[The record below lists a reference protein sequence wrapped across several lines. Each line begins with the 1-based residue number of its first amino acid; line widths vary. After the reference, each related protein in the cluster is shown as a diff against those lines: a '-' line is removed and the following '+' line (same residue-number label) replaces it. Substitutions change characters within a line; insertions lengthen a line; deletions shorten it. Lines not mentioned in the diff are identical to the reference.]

1 MLPNGVDDLPL
12 RLQCFWKC
20 DPTVT
25 NYRLDYKY
33 NPSAVKNTAMT
44 GLAIGVT
51 LDGTV
56 NRHLSKPEGK
66 WYIHLVHYDNKHCT
80 CVDVQ

>member
-1 MLPNGVDDLPL
+1 MLSNGVDDLPL

-56 NRHLSKPEGK
+56 SRHLSKPDGK
-66 WYIHLVHYDNKHCT
+66 WYVHPVH
-80 CVDVQ
+80 Q